1 MDTHASFP
9 VELRKAAVVAEE
21 ETKARSFYLHC
32 LPELTHQR
40 RCLGICINWREQ
52 QNKF

>member
-21 ETKARSFYLHC
+21 ETKARSFYLPVS
-32 LPELTHQR
+32 LNSPTKDAVWEYV
-40 RCLGICINWREQ
+40 
-52 QNKF
+52 